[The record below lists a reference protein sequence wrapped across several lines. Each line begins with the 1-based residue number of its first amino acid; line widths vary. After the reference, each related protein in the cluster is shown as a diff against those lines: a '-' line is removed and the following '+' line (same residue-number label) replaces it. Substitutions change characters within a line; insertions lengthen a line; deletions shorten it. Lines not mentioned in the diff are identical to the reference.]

1 MRPGTRPGGA
11 VRRSDGRDEM
21 DTALP
26 SAALIAWLGFA
37 LGAIFGFV
45 GNKTN
50 FCTMGAVSDVVNMG
64 DWTRMRMWV
73 LAIAVAILGVWA
85 MQTAGLVDTRKSIY
99 AGSNLMWLSNIVGGV
114 LFGIGMTMA
123 SGCTSKTLIRIG
135 GGNLKSIVVFIVLGI
150 SAYVTLRGVFGVW
163 RVRTLDAVS
172 VKLSTS
178 QDLPTMLA
186 SAIGIDRALLDMWL
200 PLAIAAALLV
210 FVFRSPHIRNS
221 DGLLG
226 GIVVG
231 LTVVGGWFVTGY
243 LGYVVEH
250 PDTLQ
255 EAFIATNSNRAES
268 LSLVAP
274 FAFTLELLM
283 FWSDTSKHVTFGIA
297 TALGIIVG
305 SLAYALASKTYR
317 EESFPN
323 AADLK
328 RHVFGAILMGFGGIT
343 ALGCTIGQGL
353 SGVSTLALGSI
364 ITFFS
369 LVAGA
374 AMMMKY
380 DYWRLMREQ

>member
-1 MRPGTRPGGA
+1 M
-11 VRRSDGRDEM
+11 
-21 DTALP
+21 
-26 SAALIAWLGFA
+26 
-37 LGAIFGFV
+37 
-45 GNKTN
+45 
-50 FCTMGAVSDVVNMG
+50 
-64 DWTRMRMWV
+64 
-73 LAIAVAILGVWA
+73 
-85 MQTAGLVDTRKSIY
+85 
-99 AGSNLMWLSNIVGGV
+99 VGGL

-135 GGNLKSIVVFIVLGI
+135 GGNLKSIVVFVVLGI

-163 RVRTLDAVS
+163 RVRTLDTVS
-172 VKLSTS
+172 VKLSTT
-178 QDLPTMLA
+178 QDLPTVVANALGLA
-186 SAIGIDRALLDMWL
+186 PASVEAWL
-200 PLAIAAALLV
+200 PLLIAAALLV

-226 GIVVG
+226 GILVG
-231 LTVVGGWFVTGY
+231 LTVVGGWYVTGHV
-243 LGYVVEH
+243 GYVAEH
-250 PDTLQ
+250 PETLQ

-268 LSLVAP
+268 LSLVGP

-305 SLAYALASKTYR
+305 SLVYALASKTYR

-353 SGVSTLALGSI
+353 SGVSTLAIGSL
-364 ITFFS
+364 ITFVS

-374 AMMMKY
+374 AAMMKY
-380 DYWRLMREQ
+380 DYWRLMREE

>member
-1 MRPGTRPGGA
+1 MET
-11 VRRSDGRDEM
+11 E
-21 DTALP
+21 LP
-26 SAALIAWLGFA
+26 SAALIAWLGFG

-99 AGSNLMWLSNIVGGV
+99 AGSNLMWLSNIVGGL

-135 GGNLKSIVVFIVLGI
+135 GGNLKSVVVFVVLGI

-163 RVRTLDAVS
+163 RVRTLDTVS

-178 QDLPTMLA
+178 QDLPTIVA
-186 SAIGIDRALLDMWL
+186 TAIGVDRALLDMWL

-210 FVFRSPHIRNS
+210 FVFRSPHIRNT

-231 LTVVGGWFVTGY
+231 LTVAGGWFVTGY

-250 PDTLQ
+250 PNTLQ

-297 TALGIIVG
+297 TALGIIAG
-305 SLAYALASKTYR
+305 SLAYALVSRTYR

-353 SGVSTLALGSI
+353 SGVSTLAVGSI
-364 ITFFS
+364 ITFFA
-369 LVAGA
+369 LIAGA
-374 AMMMKY
+374 AMMMKF
-380 DYWRLMREQ
+380 DYWRLMRE